1 MKPFL
6 GVDLTANN
14 KNDEMH
20 GSEFLI
26 QKPSAALSQALE
38 HSIEGAQDTEE
49 KAKIPLGLRI
59 ARYLCGFILLIFVGS
74 FYRAGVTFAEGYQN
88 VPWLYWLSGFSAV
101 TFVILTLLGKRKS
114 KTVLESEESTQT
126 FAHLDNVAEAIYREL
141 GVPQDAKAVDVL
153 SFFYKSKDGNIKM
166 CEKPMQLYQSCNP
179 EFKIYTDSENLYLA
193 NLEDKYAFPLSSL
206 NSIQT
211 VDKKVRVMGWNKET
225 NLHDD
230 IYKEYK
236 LTTDNY
242 GCVHCKQY
250 HILEVNHQ
258 GVVFGIYFPN
268 YELPTFEEITG
279 LKAPKE

>member
-1 MKPFL
+1 
-6 GVDLTANN
+6 
-14 KNDEMH
+14 MH
-20 GSEFLI
+20 GSEFSI

-38 HSIEGAQDTEE
+38 RSIEGAQDTEE

-59 ARYLCGFILLIFVGS
+59 ARYLCGFVLLIFVGS
-74 FYRAGVTFAEGYQN
+74 FYRSGVTFAEGYQN

-101 TFVILTLLGKRKS
+101 TFVILTLLGKQKS

-153 SFFYKSKDGNIKM
+153 SFFYKNKDGNIKM

-206 NSIQT
+206 HAIRT

-258 GVVFGIYFPN
+258 GEVFGIYFPN
-268 YELPTFEEITG
+268 YELPVFEEITG